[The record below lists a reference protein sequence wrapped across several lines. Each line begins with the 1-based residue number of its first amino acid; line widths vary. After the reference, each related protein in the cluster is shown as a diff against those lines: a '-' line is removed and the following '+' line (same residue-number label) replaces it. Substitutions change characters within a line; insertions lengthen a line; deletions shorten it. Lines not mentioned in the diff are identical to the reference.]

1 MFNQDDKSGACVKI
15 LSDDLGSLPL
25 PNKVDTKSYTTAY
38 FHAVEK
44 IGRGIELAKDPS
56 LNKTFNKVCRETM
69 RSKLETGLD
78 VVTYPQMGV
87 DMITQFLKPIQK
99 HTRQP
104 SYPYLIDE
112 KYAVLPQLVSINP
125 ELKAFSE
132 AQGVI
137 PKLKVCITGPIELY
151 LHTEVGRFVS
161 EELLMNI
168 AESVQIF
175 VRKAFTSVETAKI
188 NVVSIDE
195 PSLGFRD
202 LGMWDEDTLIRAL
215 KKATG
220 SKNGVTTQIHLHSL
234 SSRHIPLQVEEIDV
248 LTCEYAG
255 DPTQLKGVNKEE
267 FEEHDKFL
275 RIGIARTDI
284 DAINLEL
291 HEKGIKDGFNRIKKG
306 DLPASTIVEDPSVM
320 IKRLKTVYKQF
331 GDRLFFA
338 GPDCGFGK
346 WPTQEA
352 ALVQLS
358 RTVSAVKQFCGAT

>member
-1 MFNQDDKSGACVKI
+1 MKI

-25 PNKVDTKSYTTAY
+25 PDDVDKNTFTTAY
-38 FHAVEK
+38 FHAVK
-44 IGRGIELAKDPS
+44 TIGQGIELEKDPS
-56 LNKTFNKVCRETM
+56 LSKTFNKVCRETM
-69 RSKLETGLD
+69 RRKLETGLD

-87 DMITQFLKPIQK
+87 DMITQFLKPIK
-99 HTRQP
+99 EHTNKP
-104 SYPYLIDE
+104 SCPYLIDE

-132 AQGVI
+132 AQDVI
-137 PKLKVCITGPIELY
+137 PKVKVCITGPIELY
-151 LHTEVGRFVS
+151 FHTETGGFVS
-161 EELLMNI
+161 EELLLNL
-168 AESVQIF
+168 AESVQKFIK
-175 VRKAFTSVETAKI
+175 KAFSSVEAAEI
-188 NVVSIDE
+188 FVVSIDE
-195 PSLGFRD
+195 PSLGLRD
-202 LGMWDEDTLIRAL
+202 LGMWEEDTLIRVL
-215 KKATG
+215 QKAIG

-234 SSRHIPLQVEEIDV
+234 SSRHIPLQVEGIDV

-255 DPTQLKGVNKEE
+255 DPTQLKGIGKEE

-291 HEKGIKDGFNRIKKG
+291 HEKGIKDGYNRIKKG
-306 DLPASTIVEDPSVM
+306 ELPTFTIVEDPSVM
-320 IKRLKTVYKQF
+320 VARLKTVYKRF

-352 ALVQLS
+352 ALEQLS
-358 RTVSAVKQFCGAT
+358 RAVRAITQFRRAT